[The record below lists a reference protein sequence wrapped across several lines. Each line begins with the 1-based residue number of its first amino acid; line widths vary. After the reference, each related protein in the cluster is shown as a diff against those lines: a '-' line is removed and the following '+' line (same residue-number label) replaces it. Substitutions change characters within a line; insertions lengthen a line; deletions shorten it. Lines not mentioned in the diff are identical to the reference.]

1 MRRLNMHSI
10 EIADIPMNYLL
21 NFEIWDENFFLV
33 TIATDISLH
42 NLVPEFVP
50 SVRLN

>member
-1 MRRLNMHSI
+1 MHSI
-10 EIADIPMNYLL
+10 EIADIAKDFLL

-50 SVRLN
+50 SVRLH